1 MFFRFYPF
9 IHKCLSF
16 DSRLSLYRKIIMSL
30 NEDCLLRFL
39 LNPDELLI
47 NTEILKSYNSSM
59 ENDFVINNVSNKI
72 NTMVSKNKEV

>member
-1 MFFRFYPF
+1 
-9 IHKCLSF
+9 
-16 DSRLSLYRKIIMSL
+16 MSL